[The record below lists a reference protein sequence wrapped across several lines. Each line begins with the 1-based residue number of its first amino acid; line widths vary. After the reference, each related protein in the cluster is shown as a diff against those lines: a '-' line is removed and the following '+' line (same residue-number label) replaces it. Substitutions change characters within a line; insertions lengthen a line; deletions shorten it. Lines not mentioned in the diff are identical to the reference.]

1 MSHESQYHQPGALSQ
16 NGSYTPPDTQ
26 QTIQGQSRTERL
38 FQALEANITA
48 ALQRIEYANQRITQL
63 EKHIHYPNLDKQN
76 IETALKIQA
85 AQQQAMQP
93 LTNDVKAI
101 RELGALARN
110 LLNPE
115 VFGHAVT
122 FEVRQA
128 ARRALGLPEVK
139 RYDL

>member
-1 MSHESQYHQPGALSQ
+1 MWNAVTRLLD
-16 NGSYTPPDTQ
+16 NRINQ
-26 QTIQGQSRTERL
+26 QEER
-38 FQALEANITA
+38 I
-48 ALQRIEYANQRITQL
+48 RQL

-76 IETALKIQA
+76 IETALKSQA

-101 RELGALARN
+101 RELGALARR

-115 VFGHAVT
+115 DFGHAVT

-139 RYDL
+139 EYDL

>member
-1 MSHESQYHQPGALSQ
+1 MNQDKTVQYF
-16 NGSYTPPDTQ
+16 ND
-26 QTIQGQSRTERL
+26 
-38 FQALEANITA
+38 
-48 ALQRIEYANQRITQL
+48 QRFAQIETRVTQL
-63 EKHIHYPNLDKQN
+63 EKLVQYSNLDKHLEKQN
-76 IETALKIQA
+76 IDVALKSRA
-85 AQQQAMQP
+85 AQQQAAQP

-128 ARRALGLPEVK
+128 ARRALGLPEVEE
-139 RYDL
+139 YDL